1 MMEKWNNGML
11 EYWNNEKMEA
21 VGAKHSSQGVKV
33 IPSANER
40 AGPAAVNKNASPL
53 LE

>member
-1 MMEKWNNGML
+1 MIGMM

-33 IPSANER
+33 IPVSER
-40 AGPAAVNKNASPL
+40 AGRPAVVIKNASPL
-53 LE
+53 VE